1 MFGNISS
8 DSADQLTTR
17 DEKMAP
23 RNFRNCDHTET
34 PQPDCPACKR
44 KIQKA
49 EMVKKAAEA
58 EAKKIIARERKA
70 ESRRRFKRDV
80 KLEFEFM
87 RSFGA
92 STKGE
97 KLRKKAEKQR
107 SAINKMIRDTE
118 RKYVGPL
125 VFNDEVREQEKERL
139 ENLRKKFKQAD
150 ARWTLVRKDAEL
162 KFYAWANIELE
173 AMLRVKKDDL
183 DMEHAIL
190 DVAYLE
196 VVDKMAER
204 EFLREIT
211 KDHHKAGNG
220 N

>member
-1 MFGNISS
+1 MLGNISS
-8 DSADQLTTR
+8 VSADQLTTR

-23 RNFRNCDHTET
+23 RNCNHTGT

-44 KIQKA
+44 KA

-70 ESRRRFKRDV
+70 ESRRIFKRDV
-80 KLEFEFM
+80 KLELDFM
-87 RSFGA
+87 KSFGA

-107 SAINKMIRDTE
+107 SAINKLNQDTE

-125 VFNDEVREQEKERL
+125 IFNDEVREQEKERL
-139 ENLRKKFKQAD
+139 ENLRIKFKRAD
-150 ARWTLVRKDAEL
+150 ARWTLVRKEAKL

-173 AMLRVKKDDL
+173 AMLRVKQDDL
-183 DMEHAIL
+183 DMEHANL

-196 VVDKMAER
+196 LVDKMAER

-211 KDHHKAGNG
+211 KDRKARNG
-220 N
+220 K

>member
-58 EAKKIIARERKA
+58 EAKRIIARERKA

-125 VFNDEVREQEKERL
+125 IFNDEVREQEKERL

-173 AMLRVKKDDL
+173 AMLRVKEDDL